1 MPKTRSDRLVVSKRW
16 WLSQI
21 LSVGLPPSKY
31 RVGTIVRKGWQVRR
45 NHFAFLGF
53 DPTPFPH
60 LSLVGTRIYCLG
72 GPAGGFRGHPGV
84 EYESVSIDQYEV
96 LFSQGYRY
104 TGSPDAK
111 TGESGNPGL
120 LGGELSSAQ
129 LCVTA
134 VSRCVLTHQLTV
146 EKVVPVISSRS
157 SPKQCAR
164 RVVHHRQ
171 LTHVGAGRVCRS
183 SGAPTIQCA
192 PCSSHQNHRACGTV
206 DEPRTYAGL
215 RAVRRRHDCCR
226 GARGR

>member
-1 MPKTRSDRLVVSKRW
+1 MKSRTTHTMPKTRSDRLVVSKRW

-60 LSLVGTRIYCLG
+60 RPPLC
-72 GPAGGFRGHPGV
+72 
-84 EYESVSIDQYEV
+84 
-96 LFSQGYRY
+96 
-104 TGSPDAK
+104 AK

-183 SGAPTIQCA
+183 SGAPNIQCA